1 MKTYSN
7 NKPKVFESIGDGGF
21 RYNYN
26 IKEIEVDRFDIID
39 NENETNI
46 KQTQWEY
53 DNVIIYPPIDKDKI
67 IRAVIVNTWDSNY
80 ENKLVN
86 DYNAISL
93 GLFSDKEANEKLE
106 RYRSFLNQRKELKE
120 LIAQDYQDY
129 WIKTIFR
136 HDKRGF

>member
-1 MKTYSN
+1 MKTYSD
-7 NKPKVFESIGDGGF
+7 NKPKVFEPIGDGGF

-39 NENETNI
+39 NENKTNI

-67 IRAVIVNTWDSNY
+67 TRAVISNTWDSDY
-80 ENKLVN
+80 ENKLIN

-93 GLFSDKEANEKLE
+93 GVFNEQEANEKLE
-106 RYRSFLNQRKELKE
+106 RYREFLAQRKELKE
-120 LIAQDYQDY
+120 MITQDYQNY
-129 WIKTIFR
+129 WIKNKF
-136 HDKRGF
+136 

>member
-1 MKTYSN
+1 MKTYSD
-7 NKPKVFESIGDGGF
+7 NKPEVFEPVGDGGF

-26 IKEIEVDRFDIID
+26 IKEVEVERLDITDSKSIV
-39 NENETNI
+39 

-93 GLFSDKEANEKLE
+93 GLFSDQEANEKLE

-120 LIAQDYQDY
+120 LIAQAYQDY